1 MFCASRVCFP
11 ESLPPSNTAMIV
23 GIVCAALFL
32 LVIIAAGACI
42 VMRVMHNRHDY
53 EGSVHSE
60 LDAAQETNKTS
71 LFIFKLIIIIKK
83 KLKV

>member
-1 MFCASRVCFP
+1 MCFKCLVLCVLCRVCFP

-32 LVIIAAGACI
+32 LVIIAVVACI

-53 EGSVHSE
+53 EGSVHHSRT
-60 LDAAQETNKTS
+60 DTTSASRPTNKTS
-71 LFIFKLIIIIKK
+71 PL
-83 KLKV
+83 